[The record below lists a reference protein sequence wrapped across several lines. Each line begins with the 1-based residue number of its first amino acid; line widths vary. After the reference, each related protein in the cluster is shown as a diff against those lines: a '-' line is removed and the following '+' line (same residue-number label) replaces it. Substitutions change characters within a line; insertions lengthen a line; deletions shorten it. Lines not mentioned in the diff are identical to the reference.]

1 MNKSFLLPYSFKK
14 IGWIMIFP
22 FLAVCVWLLMGPGEC
37 NYLDVPVFS
46 LFSDSNLSLLS
57 GNRINSA
64 PGMTTTDPVNE
75 LAMLGLL
82 LSIVFIAL
90 SKEKDEDEMTP
101 LVRQKAFALSFWI
114 TVALYALVILFIYGI
129 SFLNFSF
136 AMPYFFFVMYILIF
150 NISMYKLRRG
160 DYEK

>member
-1 MNKSFLLPYSFKK
+1 
-14 IGWIMIFP
+14 
-22 FLAVCVWLLMGPGEC
+22 
-37 NYLDVPVFS
+37 
-46 LFSDSNLSLLS
+46 
-57 GNRINSA
+57 
-64 PGMTTTDPVNE
+64 MTTTDPVNE

-101 LVRQKAFALSFWI
+101 IVRQKAFALSFWI